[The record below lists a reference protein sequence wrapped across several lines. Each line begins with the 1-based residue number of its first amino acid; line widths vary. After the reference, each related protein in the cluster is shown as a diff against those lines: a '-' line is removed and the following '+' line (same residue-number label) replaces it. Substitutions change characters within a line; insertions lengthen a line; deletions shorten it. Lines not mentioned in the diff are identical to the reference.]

1 MDGVDT
7 NDLLLE
13 PDRDAEAAASAKR
26 MRYTWAQ
33 LPAHTPRPSPRC
45 SHSATAVPGGL
56 LIYGGG
62 VATPGGKFTHCGD
75 AWLLDEE
82 TARWRELEMDDS
94 CARRGHTSVYDA
106 RREQLVVFGGVA
118 SFDATA
124 GGDGDDVFVADASKL
139 RIYDVG
145 AHSLSLDATPA
156 SGEAPGP
163 RRAHVAYAVDDAMV
177 IYGGYT
183 WRVGGADGVSPD
195 DVCAVILEQS
205 TPHVLD
211 LATRTWSR
219 LASGAPDASRGV
231 RGLASTPGALGD
243 MQWRAFRGVALAA
256 CAAARGAAFVVGG
269 VSAALGLAGGV
280 HALRVD
286 RGGGGGWRERWTMLE
301 GGFEGTAWTPRFGCG
316 AACLDDRFVVAFG
329 GTVAGELDGEL
340 DAGPRN
346 LDDVLVFDAAATA
359 LPDAPPGRR
368 APPGRAAWLAC
379 DRGSLERP
387 AARNCASLTALAS
400 VSGERVAVLFGGGVF
415 GEAYFDDCY
424 VLRLL
429 DAPEGAERRPVASL
443 ASLAEVRLAEH
454 LDASNVAHLLAFAH
468 DRGCAGLKRSC
479 LEFLQRS
486 YNPLFQDAGGDSEPL
501 PLPRGDAAALED
513 ALPGYGAAAATPS
526 LARELRRALDGI

>member
-13 PDRDAEAAASAKR
+13 PDRDAEAAVSAKR
-26 MRYTWAQ
+26 LRYTWAQ

-118 SFDATA
+118 SYDATV

-231 RGLASTPGALGD
+231 RAWRRPGAGD
-243 MQWRAFRGVALAA
+243 MQWRVPGVALAA

-280 HALRVD
+280 HALSVD
-286 RGGGGGWRERWTMLE
+286 RGGGWRGGGRCSR
-301 GGFEGTAWTPRFGCG
+301 GFEGTAWTPRFGCG
-316 AACLDDRFVVAFG
+316 AACLDDRFVVVFG

-340 DAGPRN
+340 GAGRGIWTTSSSSTRRRRRSGRAARPPRAAGPRR
-346 LDDVLVFDAAATA
+346 VARVR
-359 LPDAPPGRR
+359 PGL
-368 APPGRAAWLAC
+368 ARAA
-379 DRGSLERP
+379 RGAQL
-387 AARNCASLTALAS
+387 
-400 VSGERVAVLFGGGVF
+400 RVADGAGV
-415 GEAYFDDCY
+415 G
-424 VLRLL
+424 
-429 DAPEGAERRPVASL
+429 
-443 ASLAEVRLAEH
+443 
-454 LDASNVAHLLAFAH
+454 
-468 DRGCAGLKRSC
+468 AGLR
-479 LEFLQRS
+479 R
-486 YNPLFQDAGGDSEPL
+486 
-501 PLPRGDAAALED
+501 RGDAV
-513 ALPGYGAAAATPS
+513 